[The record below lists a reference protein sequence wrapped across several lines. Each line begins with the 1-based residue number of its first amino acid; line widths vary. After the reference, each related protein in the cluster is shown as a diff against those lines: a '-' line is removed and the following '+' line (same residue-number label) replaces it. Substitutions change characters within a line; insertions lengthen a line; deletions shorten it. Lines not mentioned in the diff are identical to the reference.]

1 MKKYVR
7 PIIRV
12 IPVDNE
18 PFLNTMSGLPIRG
31 DSIKDPTFEDSSE
44 QNKSNNSV
52 WDNTDE
58 CYE

>member
-31 DSIKDPTFEDSSE
+31 DSIQDPTFEDSSE

-58 CYE
+58 YYE

>member
-18 PFLNTMSGLPIRG
+18 PFLNTLSGLPIRG
-31 DSIKDPTFEDSSE
+31 DSIQDPTFEDSSE

-58 CYE
+58 YYE

>member
-1 MKKYVR
+1 MKKYIR

-31 DSIKDPTFEDSSE
+31 DSIQDPVFDDSSE
-44 QNKSNNSV
+44 KNHFSNSV
-52 WDNTDE
+52 WDRTDE

>member
-31 DSIKDPTFEDSSE
+31 DSIQDPTFEDSSE

-58 CYE
+58 YE

>member
-7 PIIRV
+7 PVIRV

-31 DSIKDPTFEDSSE
+31 DSIQDPTFENSSE

-58 CYE
+58 YYE

>member
-31 DSIKDPTFEDSSE
+31 DGIQDPVFNDSSE
-44 QNKSNNSV
+44 QDHINNSV
-52 WDNTDE
+52 CDKTDDS
-58 CYE
+58 YE

>member
-7 PIIRV
+7 PVIRV

-31 DSIKDPTFEDSSE
+31 DSIQDPTFEDPSE

-58 CYE
+58 YYE

>member
-31 DSIKDPTFEDSSE
+31 DSIQDPTFEDSSE

-58 CYE
+58 

>member
-7 PIIRV
+7 PVIRV

-31 DSIKDPTFEDSSE
+31 DSIQDPTFEDSSE

-58 CYE
+58 YYE